1 MSWNLIETLLR
12 PPPPSIGT
20 LIAVGLAATG
30 LAGLAFLAGVGWG
43 IYGWFSTSAA
53 DPPSRRGTRPQQAR
67 LVTALPNRS
76 RS

>member
-30 LAGLAFLAGVGWG
+30 LAGLAFLAWVGWG
-43 IYGWFSTSAA
+43 IY
-53 DPPSRRGTRPQQAR
+53 R
-67 LVTALPNRS
+67 LVFHFCG
-76 RS
+76 